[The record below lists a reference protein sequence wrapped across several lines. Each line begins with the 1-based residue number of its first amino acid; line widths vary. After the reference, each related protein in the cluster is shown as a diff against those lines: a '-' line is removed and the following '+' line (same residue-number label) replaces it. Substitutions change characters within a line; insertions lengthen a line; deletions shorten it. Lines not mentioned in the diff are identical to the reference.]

1 MQTETVDVHEAQT
14 RLPELISLVIAGT
27 EVILT
32 GGATPRVRLVPIAKP
47 RVAELHKGAIITSVD
62 FDAPLPD
69 DFWLGTSR
77 SYSIL
82 QVESN
87 QI

>member
-1 MQTETVDVHEAQT
+1 MQTETVDVQEAQT
-14 RLPELISLVIAGT
+14 RLPELVSLVLAGT

-32 GGATPRVRLVPIAKP
+32 EGTAPRVRLVPMAKP
-47 RVAELHKGAIITSVD
+47 RVAELHKGAIITSDD

-69 DFWLGTSR
+69 DFWLGTSKVGL
-77 SYSIL
+77 IL
-82 QVESN
+82 PIESN